1 MDNYEI
7 TKVLDIH
14 YKKHKMEKRQALK
27 KASEVPVSLGTD
39 TCGVQHLSENSFL
52 SKGRV
57 RFKGRI
63 GG

>member
-27 KASEVPVSLGTD
+27 KVSEVPVGLGTD

-52 SKGRV
+52 SKDRG
-57 RFKGRI
+57 FKGRI